1 MNAVLRYRRQVGRC
15 PNGGK
20 VQYRTK
26 RKALRVAEAI
36 RAKSDHKHISAY
48 QCPNCP
54 WWHLTSRRK
63 AQVAAAGGCGK
74 FPSPSSA
81 FR

>member
-20 VQYRTK
+20 VCYRTR

-36 RAKSDHKHISAY
+36 RAGSDRKQIFAY
-48 QCPNCP
+48 RCQNCP
-54 WWHLTSRRK
+54 WWHLTSTPQRRDL
-63 AQVAAAGGCGK
+63 VA
-74 FPSPSSA
+74 
-81 FR
+81 